1 MELTFLKKPC
11 TEKVTAVKWTGLNKQ
26 EVTDFCDEA
35 VLIKIE
41 SEIGEYFGY
50 SIPTCTGNVI
60 AKPGD
65 YIVKLNRH
73 KQSVFEVWS
82 EEKLNESYFNADDIN
97 KACLDVEK
105 ETIAEKLRKLNAYI
119 TDPSKKAPY
128 KFLNSVEQ
136 GFLLS
141 GKEILESYLR
151 TLLTYASYK
160 YDDQN
165 TEIVIPSKSK
175 VESTINLNS
184 GNSFLIK
191 VSSQPGKCV
200 VEFFIHSVGIDS
212 PDSPDLPDP
221 PDPPD
226 PPDLPDSPGDVV
238 PNLYAEGDFC
248 TEKVGDNNVRLP
260 FVVIE
265 GSNEQKC
272 VFTYDAS
279 KMNIWGGGN
288 GTLNFKVTK
297 DKQGWEKDWGGKYDT
312 PIELLVNNQEWLDL
326 EGRDD
331 INKNPGNIVL
341 KNLVNGTTYTLI
353 ARYDTSTDKVS
364 LKCTDAAADYSISEV
379 TITSY
384 SKNDELI
391 TTQNDSDSSH
401 PTDEYIS
408 LAKATRY
415 DATIKNLILD
425 LGDYFNLEDNWYTLF
440 GLDEDYLATKIQNIE
455 ETDIKEFSY
464 RYQAPIDPEPEPEP
478 EPEPDGQDD

>member
-11 TEKVTAVKWTGLNKQ
+11 TEKITAVKWTGLNKQ

-65 YIVKLNRH
+65 FIVKLNRH

-151 TLLTYASYK
+151 TLLTYVSYK

-191 VSSQPGKCV
+191 VSSQPGKCI
-200 VEFFIHSVGIDS
+200 VEFFIRSVGINS
-212 PDSPDLPDP
+212 PDSPDLPGP
-221 PDPPD
+221 PDL
-226 PPDLPDSPGDVV
+226 PDLPDSPGDVV

-297 DKQGWEKDWGGKYDT
+297 DKQGWEKDWGGKYET

-331 INKNPGNIVL
+331 INKNPGNVVL

-353 ARYDTSTDKVS
+353 AKYDTSTDKVS
-364 LKCTDAAADYSISEV
+364 LKCTDAAADYSISGV
-379 TITSY
+379 TATNY
-384 SKNDELI
+384 SKNNELI
-391 TTQNDSDSSH
+391 TTQNNSDSSY
-401 PTDEYIS
+401 PIDEYIS

-415 DATIKNLILD
+415 DATIKNLIID
-425 LGDYFNLEDNWYTLF
+425 LGDYFNLEDDWYTLF

-464 RYQAPIDPEPEPEP
+464 KYQAPIDPEP
-478 EPEPDGQDD
+478 DGQDD

>member
-11 TEKVTAVKWTGLNKQ
+11 TEKITAVKWTGLNKQ

-105 ETIAEKLRKLNAYI
+105 ETIAEKLRRLNAYI

-200 VEFFIHSVGIDS
+200 VEFFIHSVEI
-212 PDSPDLPDP
+212 DSPDLPGPSDP
-221 PDPPD
+221 SDPSGPSD
-226 PPDLPDSPGDVV
+226 PPDLPGDVV

-248 TEKVGDNNVRLP
+248 TERVGENIVRLP

-297 DKQGWEKDWGGKYDT
+297 DEQGWEKDWGGKYET
-312 PIELLVNNQEWLDL
+312 AIELLVNNQEWLDL

-331 INKNPGNIVL
+331 INKNPGNVVL

-353 ARYDTSTDKVS
+353 AKYDTSTDKVS
-364 LKCTDAAADYSISEV
+364 LKCTDAAANYSISGV
-379 TITSY
+379 TATNY
-384 SKNDELI
+384 SKNNELI
-391 TTQNDSDSSH
+391 ATQNDSDSSYL
-401 PTDEYIS
+401 TEEYIS
-408 LAKATRY
+408 LARATRY
-415 DATIKNLILD
+415 DATIKNLVID

-464 RYQAPIDPEPEPEP
+464 RYQAPI
-478 EPEPDGQDD
+478 EPEPDDQDD

>member
-11 TEKVTAVKWTGLNKQ
+11 TEKITAVKWTGLNKQ

-65 YIVKLNRH
+65 YIVKLNKH
-73 KQSVFEVWS
+73 KKSVFEVWS

-200 VEFFIHSVGIDS
+200 VEFFIHSIEIDSPDLPDS
-212 PDSPDLPDP
+212 PDSPDLPNP

-226 PPDLPDSPGDVV
+226 LPDLPDSPGDVV
-238 PNLYAEGDFC
+238 PNLYAEGDLC

-272 VFTYDAS
+272 VFIYDAS
-279 KMNIWGGGN
+279 KMNTWGGGN

-297 DKQGWEKDWGGKYDT
+297 DKQGWEKDWGGKYET

-331 INKNPGNIVL
+331 INKNPGNVVL

-353 ARYDTSTDKVS
+353 AKYDTSTDKVS

-379 TITSY
+379 TVTSY

-440 GLDEDYLATKIQNIE
+440 GLAEDYLATKIQNIE

-464 RYQAPIDPEPEPEP
+464 RYQAPI

>member
-11 TEKVTAVKWTGLNKQ
+11 TEKITAVKWTGLNKQ

-212 PDSPDLPDP
+212 PDSPDLPG
-221 PDPPD
+221 
-226 PPDLPDSPGDVV
+226 PPDLPDLPGDVV

-260 FVVIE
+260 FIVIE

-272 VFTYDAS
+272 VFTYDAL

-297 DKQGWEKDWGGKYDT
+297 DKQGWGKDWGGKYET

-331 INKNPGNIVL
+331 INKNPGNVVL

-353 ARYDTSTDKVS
+353 AKYDTSTDKVS
-364 LKCTDAAADYSISEV
+364 LKCTDAAADYSISGV
-379 TITSY
+379 TATNY
-384 SKNDELI
+384 SKNNELI
-391 TTQNDSDSSH
+391 TTQNNSDSSY
-401 PTDEYIS
+401 PIDEYIS

-415 DATIKNLILD
+415 DATIKNLIID

-478 EPEPDGQDD
+478 DGQDD

>member
-11 TEKVTAVKWTGLNKQ
+11 TEKITAVKWTGLNKQ

-65 YIVKLNRH
+65 FIVKLNRH

-82 EEKLNESYFNADDIN
+82 EEKLNESYFNADDMN

-105 ETIAEKLRKLNAYI
+105 ETIAEKLRRLNAYI

-184 GNSFLIK
+184 GNNFLIK

-200 VEFFIHSVGIDS
+200 VEFFIRSVGIDS
-212 PDSPDLPDP
+212 PDSPDLPG
-221 PDPPD
+221 
-226 PPDLPDSPGDVV
+226 PPDLPDLPGDVV

-297 DKQGWEKDWGGKYDT
+297 DKQGWEKDWGGKYET

-331 INKNPGNIVL
+331 INKNPGNVVL

-353 ARYDTSTDKVS
+353 AKYDTSTDKVS

-379 TITSY
+379 TATNY

-391 TTQNDSDSSH
+391 VTQNDSDSSY

-415 DATIKNLILD
+415 DATIKNLIID
-425 LGDYFNLEDNWYTLF
+425 LGNYFNLEDDWYTLF

-464 RYQAPIDPEPEPEP
+464 KYQAPIEP

>member
-11 TEKVTAVKWTGLNKQ
+11 TEKITAVKWTGLNKQ

-165 TEIVIPSKSK
+165 TEIIIPSKSK

-212 PDSPDLPDP
+212 PDSPDL

-297 DKQGWEKDWGGKYDT
+297 DKQGWEKDWGGKYET

-331 INKNPGNIVL
+331 INKNPGNVVL

-353 ARYDTSTDKVS
+353 AKYDTSTDKIS
-364 LKCTDAAADYSISEV
+364 LKCTDAAADYSISEA
-379 TITSY
+379 TATNY

-391 TTQNDSDSSH
+391 VTQNDSDSSY
-401 PTDEYIS
+401 PTDKYIS

-415 DATIKNLILD
+415 DATIKNLIID
-425 LGDYFNLEDNWYTLF
+425 LGDYFNLEDDWYTLF

-478 EPEPDGQDD
+478 DGQDN

>member
-11 TEKVTAVKWTGLNKQ
+11 TEKITAVKWTGLNKQ

-105 ETIAEKLRKLNAYI
+105 ETIAEKLRRLNAYI

-160 YDDQN
+160 YDDQD

-200 VEFFIHSVGIDS
+200 VEFFIHNVKTDS
-212 PDSPDLPDP
+212 PDSPDLPDL

-226 PPDLPDSPGDVV
+226 SPDLPGDVV

-297 DKQGWEKDWGGKYDT
+297 DKQGWEKDWGGKYET
-312 PIELLVNNQEWLDL
+312 TIELLVNNQEWLDL

-364 LKCTDAAADYSISEV
+364 LKCTDAVADYSISEV
-379 TITSY
+379 TATNY

-391 TTQNDSDSSH
+391 ATQNDSDSSY

-415 DATIKNLILD
+415 DATIKNLIID
-425 LGDYFNLEDNWYTLF
+425 LGNYFNLEDNWYTLF

-464 RYQAPIDPEPEPEP
+464 KYQAPIEP
-478 EPEPDGQDD
+478 EPEPDGQND

>member
-11 TEKVTAVKWTGLNKQ
+11 TEKITAVKWTGLNKQ

-191 VSSQPGKCV
+191 VSSQPGKCI
-200 VEFFIHSVGIDS
+200 VEFFIRSVGINS
-212 PDSPDLPDP
+212 PDSPDLPGP
-221 PDPPD
+221 PDL
-226 PPDLPDSPGDVV
+226 PDLPDSPGDVV

-297 DKQGWEKDWGGKYDT
+297 DKQGWEKDWGGKYET

-331 INKNPGNIVL
+331 INKNPGNVVL

-353 ARYDTSTDKVS
+353 AKYDTSTDKVS

-379 TITSY
+379 TATNY

-391 TTQNDSDSSH
+391 VTQNDSDSSY

-415 DATIKNLILD
+415 DATIKNLIID
-425 LGDYFNLEDNWYTLF
+425 LGDYFNLEDDWYTLF

-478 EPEPDGQDD
+478 DGQDD

>member
-11 TEKVTAVKWTGLNKQ
+11 TEKITAVKWTGLNKQ

-191 VSSQPGKCV
+191 VSSQPGKCI
-200 VEFFIHSVGIDS
+200 VEFFIRSVGINS
-212 PDSPDLPDP
+212 PDSPDLPGP
-221 PDPPD
+221 PDL
-226 PPDLPDSPGDVV
+226 PDLPDSPGDVV

-297 DKQGWEKDWGGKYDT
+297 DKQGWEKDWGGKYET

-331 INKNPGNIVL
+331 INKNPGNVVL

-353 ARYDTSTDKVS
+353 AKYDTSTDKVS

-379 TITSY
+379 TATNY
-384 SKNDELI
+384 SKNNELI
-391 TTQNDSDSSH
+391 TTQNNSDSSY
-401 PTDEYIS
+401 PIDEYIS

-415 DATIKNLILD
+415 DATIKNLIID
-425 LGDYFNLEDNWYTLF
+425 LGDYFNLEDDWYTLF

-478 EPEPDGQDD
+478 DGQDD

>member
-11 TEKVTAVKWTGLNKQ
+11 TEKITAVKWTGLNKQ

-200 VEFFIHSVGIDS
+200 VEFFIHSVEI
-212 PDSPDLPDP
+212 DSPDLPGPSDP
-221 PDPPD
+221 SGPSD
-226 PPDLPDSPGDVV
+226 PPDLPGDVV

-297 DKQGWEKDWGGKYDT
+297 DKQGWEKDWGGKYEA

-331 INKNPGNIVL
+331 INKNPGNVVL

-353 ARYDTSTDKVS
+353 AKYDTSTDKVS
-364 LKCTDAAADYSISEV
+364 LKCTDAAADYSISGV
-379 TITSY
+379 TATNY
-384 SKNDELI
+384 SKNNELI
-391 TTQNDSDSSH
+391 TTQNNSDSSY
-401 PTDEYIS
+401 PIDEYIS

-415 DATIKNLILD
+415 DATIKNLIID

-464 RYQAPIDPEPEPEP
+464 RYQAPIDPDP

>member
-11 TEKVTAVKWTGLNKQ
+11 TEKIKVVKWTGLNKQ

-105 ETIAEKLRKLNAYI
+105 ETIAEKLRRLNAYI

-160 YDDQN
+160 YNDQN

-184 GNSFLIK
+184 ENSFLIK

-200 VEFFIHSVGIDS
+200 AEFFISVGET
-212 PDSPDLPDP
+212 
-221 PDPPD
+221 
-226 PPDLPDSPGDVV
+226 
-238 PNLYAEGDFC
+238 N
-248 TEKVGDNNVRLP
+248 
-260 FVVIE
+260 
-265 GSNEQKC
+265 
-272 VFTYDAS
+272 
-279 KMNIWGGGN
+279 
-288 GTLNFKVTK
+288 
-297 DKQGWEKDWGGKYDT
+297 
-312 PIELLVNNQEWLDL
+312 
-326 EGRDD
+326 
-331 INKNPGNIVL
+331 
-341 KNLVNGTTYTLI
+341 
-353 ARYDTSTDKVS
+353 
-364 LKCTDAAADYSISEV
+364 
-379 TITSY
+379 
-384 SKNDELI
+384 
-391 TTQNDSDSSH
+391 
-401 PTDEYIS
+401 IS

-415 DATIKNLILD
+415 DAAIKNIITD
-425 LGDYFNLEDNWYTLF
+425 LGDHFNLNDNWYTLF
-440 GLDEDYLATKIQNIE
+440 GLDEDYLATKIQDIE

-464 RYQAPIDPEPEPEP
+464 QCQASTG
-478 EPEPDGQDD
+478 PDGQGS

>member
-11 TEKVTAVKWTGLNKQ
+11 TEKITAVKWTGLNKQ

-105 ETIAEKLRKLNAYI
+105 ETIAEKLRRLNAYI

-200 VEFFIHSVGIDS
+200 VEFFIHSVEI
-212 PDSPDLPDP
+212 DSPDLPGPSDP
-221 PDPPD
+221 SGPSGPSD
-226 PPDLPDSPGDVV
+226 PPDLPGDVV

-248 TEKVGDNNVRLP
+248 TERVGDNIVRLP

-297 DKQGWEKDWGGKYDT
+297 DKQGWEKDWGGKYET
-312 PIELLVNNQEWLDL
+312 AIELLVNNQEWLDL

-331 INKNPGNIVL
+331 INKNPGNVVL

-353 ARYDTSTDKVS
+353 AKYDTSTDKVS
-364 LKCTDAAADYSISEV
+364 LKCTDAAADYSISG
-379 TITSY
+379 ITATNY
-384 SKNDELI
+384 SKNNELI
-391 TTQNDSDSSH
+391 VTQNDPDSSY
-401 PTDEYIS
+401 PTDKYIS

-415 DATIKNLILD
+415 DATIKNLIID
-425 LGDYFNLEDNWYTLF
+425 LGDYFNLENDWYTLF

-464 RYQAPIDPEPEPEP
+464 RYQAPIDPDPD
-478 EPEPDGQDD
+478 PDGQDD

>member
-11 TEKVTAVKWTGLNKQ
+11 TEKITAVKWTGLNKQ

-65 YIVKLNRH
+65 FIVKLNRH

-200 VEFFIHSVGIDS
+200 VEFFIRSVGIDS

-221 PDPPD
+221 PDL
-226 PPDLPDSPGDVV
+226 PDLPGDVV

-297 DKQGWEKDWGGKYDT
+297 DKQGWEKDWGGKYNT
-312 PIELLVNNQEWLDL
+312 AIELLVNNQEWLDL

-353 ARYDTSTDKVS
+353 AKYDTSTDKVS
-364 LKCTDAAADYSISEV
+364 LKCTDAATDYSISEV
-379 TITSY
+379 AVTNY

-464 RYQAPIDPEPEPEP
+464 RYQAPIEPEPESGSN
-478 EPEPDGQDD
+478 E

>member
-11 TEKVTAVKWTGLNKQ
+11 TEKITAVKWTGLNKQ

-65 YIVKLNRH
+65 FIVKLNRH

-82 EEKLNESYFNADDIN
+82 EEKLNESYFNADDMN

-105 ETIAEKLRKLNAYI
+105 ETIAEKLRRLNAYI

-184 GNSFLIK
+184 GNNFLIK

-200 VEFFIHSVGIDS
+200 VEFFIRSVGIDS
-212 PDSPDLPDP
+212 PDSPDLPG
-221 PDPPD
+221 
-226 PPDLPDSPGDVV
+226 PPDLPDLPGDVV

-297 DKQGWEKDWGGKYDT
+297 DKQGWEKDWGGKYET

-331 INKNPGNIVL
+331 INKNPGNVVL

-353 ARYDTSTDKVS
+353 AKYDTSTDKVS

-379 TITSY
+379 TATNY

-391 TTQNDSDSSH
+391 VTQNDSDSSY

-415 DATIKNLILD
+415 DATIKNLIID
-425 LGDYFNLEDNWYTLF
+425 LGNYFNLEDDWYTLF

-464 RYQAPIDPEPEPEP
+464 KYQAPIEPEP

>member
-11 TEKVTAVKWTGLNKQ
+11 TEKITAVKWTGLNKQ

-191 VSSQPGKCV
+191 VSSQPGKCI
-200 VEFFIHSVGIDS
+200 VEFFIRSVGIDS
-212 PDSPDLPDP
+212 PDSPDLPG
-221 PDPPD
+221 
-226 PPDLPDSPGDVV
+226 PPDLPDLPGDVV

-297 DKQGWEKDWGGKYDT
+297 DKQGWEKDWGGKYET

-331 INKNPGNIVL
+331 INKNPGNVVL

-353 ARYDTSTDKVS
+353 AKYDTSTDKVS
-364 LKCTDAAADYSISEV
+364 LKCTDAAADYSISGV
-379 TITSY
+379 TATNY
-384 SKNDELI
+384 SKNNELI
-391 TTQNDSDSSH
+391 TTQNNSDSSY
-401 PTDEYIS
+401 PIDEYIS

-415 DATIKNLILD
+415 DATIKNLIID

-464 RYQAPIDPEPEPEP
+464 RYQAPIEPEPEP